1 MNRTKNKEFVNA
13 IESRLSGLKD
23 KIKEMSDDES
33 KIEKLYKIKSI
44 AKKILEF
51 NRQNQERQGLKI
63 LVPDQN
69 TQQIT
74 NFLKYN

>member
-13 IESRLSGLKD
+13 IESGLSDLKD

-69 TQQIT
+69 T
-74 NFLKYN
+74 

>member
-13 IESRLSGLKD
+13 IESGLSDLKD

-44 AKKILEF
+44 VKKILEF
-51 NRQNQERQGLKI
+51 NRQNQERQELKI
-63 LVPDQN
+63 LVTDQN
-69 TQQIT
+69 T
-74 NFLKYN
+74 

>member
-69 TQQIT
+69 T
-74 NFLKYN
+74 

>member
-13 IESRLSGLKD
+13 IESRLSDLKD
-23 KIKEMSDDES
+23 KIKEMSGDES

-63 LVPDQN
+63 LVKDQN
-69 TQQIT
+69 T
-74 NFLKYN
+74 

>member
-13 IESRLSGLKD
+13 IESGLSDLKD

-44 AKKILEF
+44 VKKILEF

-63 LVPDQN
+63 LVTDQN
-69 TQQIT
+69 T
-74 NFLKYN
+74 